1 VLFLKAVRSLDR
13 KTRQGGGLREGYTYT
28 LTLHYT
34 TYRNRSKKG
43 KEEEEEGGYEEG
55 IMNRNKEQRR
65 CTRRMAG

>member
-1 VLFLKAVRSLDR
+1 MKAVRSLDR

-43 KEEEEEGGYEEG
+43 KEEEEEEGGYEEG